1 MGSKVAAMRGE
12 DVPPPIKSEVR
23 LKSELEELVRKTVE
37 QCVTA
42 CAAVLALLTSVAAI
56 FGRSLTLARTTTTDA
71 ATSPQQQQQQSK
83 QSSDDDDEESEDECG
98 IHVCEAC
105 WKDSPWSAE
114 VDEEEE
120 EFGREE
126 ESLEKRSRR
135 KKWRSPTPPPPPR
148 RVTRSKAKEE
158 ETEDDLLVFK
168 DTRETLV

>member
-71 ATSPQQQQQQSK
+71 ATSPQQQQQQQSK

-114 VDEEEE
+114 VDEE